1 MYYYEGRLYQMSSFE
16 CFIADFPLLTLF
28 FYSQNIN
35 TFENRMLM
43 LDGMP
48 SVRVKTELL
57 ESEQGVSFQWCPTL
71 FSLWSWQ
78 SFPEHL
84 DLCRTLLIFTCL
96 CFFSQVRIIWDW
108 LILIHLQPQALL
120 TWKRELP
127 ETRQVQWSYK
137 NHVVL
142 FKLVNVLKS

>member
-1 MYYYEGRLYQMSSFE
+1 MYDYEGRLYQMSSFE
-16 CFIADFPLLTLF
+16 CFIADFPLLALF

-57 ESEQGVSFQWCPTL
+57 ESEQGVSFQRCPTL
-71 FSLWSWQ
+71 FSLCSWR

-84 DLCRTLLIFTCL
+84 DLCRTLLIFTRL
-96 CFFSQVRIIWDW
+96 CFFSQVRII
-108 LILIHLQPQALL
+108 
-120 TWKRELP
+120 
-127 ETRQVQWSYK
+127 
-137 NHVVL
+137 
-142 FKLVNVLKS
+142 